1 MIRGRVLRAAQWL
14 KRYRK
19 PPRLQSVLMG
29 MMTLIITL
37 CLFATV
43 FFSYQSYKEILVQQ
57 VASSRNDVLLQVSA
71 KVESLQQNM
80 VTISNLYY
88 YAIKD
93 FEPGLPETRIPALER
108 FSQDYQS
115 ALLAIDPGCYVSV
128 IGKNGLHYAS
138 APVELKHLDQQ
149 MWFLRIPTQMKESDL
164 FWTQSHREEDGSYS
178 FSLARRIVGGDGV
191 MYTLLVSVPERTIFG
206 TYENIISNNA
216 LYVVRQDGRIVS
228 QNSEKMVDLNYFNMD
243 RLDATM

>member
-80 VTISNLYY
+80 VTISNLY
-88 YAIKD
+88 
-93 FEPGLPETRIPALER
+93 
-108 FSQDYQS
+108 
-115 ALLAIDPGCYVSV
+115 
-128 IGKNGLHYAS
+128 
-138 APVELKHLDQQ
+138 
-149 MWFLRIPTQMKESDL
+149 
-164 FWTQSHREEDGSYS
+164 
-178 FSLARRIVGGDGV
+178 
-191 MYTLLVSVPERTIFG
+191 
-206 TYENIISNNA
+206 
-216 LYVVRQDGRIVS
+216 
-228 QNSEKMVDLNYFNMD
+228 
-243 RLDATM
+243 